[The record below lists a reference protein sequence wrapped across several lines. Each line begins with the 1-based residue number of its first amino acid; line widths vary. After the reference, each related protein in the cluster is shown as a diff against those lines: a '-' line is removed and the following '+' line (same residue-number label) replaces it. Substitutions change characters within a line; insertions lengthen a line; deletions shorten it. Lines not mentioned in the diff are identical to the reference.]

1 MRRVVWSDTARND
14 LRSAVRYI
22 AADDP
27 GAARLV
33 RGRIDRTVALLA
45 DVPAGHH
52 GRVKGTY
59 EKLVLRTSYILA
71 YAISDRA
78 ITILHLI
85 HAHRDWPEGTWPAD
99 D

>member
-1 MRRVVWSDTARND
+1 MRRVVWSDTARED
-14 LRSAVRYI
+14 LRAAIRYI
-22 AADDP
+22 AAEDP

-45 DVPAGHH
+45 EAAVGHH
-52 GRVKGTY
+52 GRVQGTY
-59 EKLVLRTSYILA
+59 EKLVQRTSYILA
-71 YAISDRA
+71 YAISDST

-85 HAHRDWPEGTWPAD
+85 HAHRDWPEGAWPAD

>member
-14 LRSAVRYI
+14 LRSAVRHI

-33 RGRIDRTVALLA
+33 RDRIDRAVALLA
-45 DVPAGHH
+45 DMPVGRH
-52 GRVKGTY
+52 GRVKDTY
-59 EKLVLRTSYILA
+59 EKVVLRTSYILA
-71 YAISDRA
+71 YAISDRT

-85 HAHRDWPEGTWPAD
+85 HAHRDWPEGTWPTEG
-99 D
+99 